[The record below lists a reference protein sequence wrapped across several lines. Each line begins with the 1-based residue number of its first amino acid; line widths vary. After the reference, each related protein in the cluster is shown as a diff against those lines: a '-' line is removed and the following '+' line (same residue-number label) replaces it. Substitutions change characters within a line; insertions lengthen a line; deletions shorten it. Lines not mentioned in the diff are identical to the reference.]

1 LQRILLVLWV
11 KPGDDLARR
20 EHIAHVDGAL
30 DHPSVEAKGEVDL
43 VLGANLPCQRNGLA
57 FKGALDGGCPDGSC
71 SGRGWVGWLQPATV
85 AEINATAKIRGVNIG
100 IAFFPGDNRGIALLS
115 ALYYLVLRSAV
126 Y

>member
-1 LQRILLVLWV
+1 MLDEVLLSREGQLCLSQRRLGRREVGLRRLQRILLVLWV

-20 EHIAHVDGAL
+20 EHIAHVDGPL

-71 SGRGWVGWLQPATV
+71 SGRGWCGLV
-85 AEINATAKIRGVNIG
+85 AARNGRREQ
-100 IAFFPGDNRGIALLS
+100 GDR
-115 ALYYLVLRSAV
+115 
-126 Y
+126 